1 MEKLYES
8 KIIEIGIMA
17 EEFLKEDTMVIFNDT
32 APPELRDICFVHEK
46 TELIDRIK
54 VGDWLTI
61 GDERYKIHFVGDV
74 ANDTIR
80 DLGHATLKFDGASS
94 SDLPGHICVD
104 VKPAPAIKQGTSI
117 IFSRN
122 K

>member
-8 KIIEIGIMA
+8 KIIEIGTMA
-17 EEFLKEDTMVIFNDT
+17 EELLKEDMMVIFNDT

-46 TELIDRIK
+46 TELADAIK
-54 VGDWLTI
+54 AGDWLTI
-61 GDERYKIHFVGDV
+61 GEEQYKIHFVGDT

-80 DLGHATLKFDGASS
+80 DLGHATLKFNGASS

-104 VKPAPAIKQGTSI
+104 VKPAPAIKPGTNI
-117 IFSRN
+117 VFSRSI
-122 K
+122 